1 MDIIKIL
8 FGIIACT
15 FFTLVVF
22 FICLAIAIAPI
33 ILVGLFG
40 SKFWLLLYGVI
51 FFLIFDSILEG

>member
-8 FGIIACT
+8 CGIIACT
-15 FFTLVVF
+15 FFTLIVF

-40 SKFWLLLYGVI
+40 SKIWLLLYGVI